1 MLEHDQINLE
11 GRTGRVA
18 TPENQLASFIA
29 KYTPEVAALAEAI
42 LNRMRKLYPTAVEIV
57 YDNYNA
63 LAIGFGPSDRAS
75 EVIFSIT
82 LYPKWVSLFFM
93 QAKGLFDPFL
103 LLQGSGS
110 VARHVVLK
118 SLHMLD
124 DPALRALM
132 DDASA
137 KAKLP
142 FNAEGKHRL
151 VIKSVSEKQRPRRP
165 A

>member
-1 MLEHDQINLE
+1 ME
-11 GRTGRVA
+11 
-18 TPENQLASFIA
+18 TPETQLAAFIA
-29 KYTPEVAALAEAI
+29 KFTPEIATLAEVI
-42 LNRMRKLYPTAVEIV
+42 LDRMRNLYPTAVEIV

-75 EVIFSIT
+75 EVIFSIA
-82 LYPKWVSLFFM
+82 LYPKWISLFFM
-93 QAKGLFDPFL
+93 QAKGLSDPL
-103 LLQGSGS
+103 RLLQGNGS

-118 SLHMLD
+118 SPNMLD

-132 DDASA
+132 ADASA

-142 FNAEGKHRL
+142 FNAKGKHCL

>member
-1 MLEHDQINLE
+1 MLGQDQIHFE
-11 GRTGRVA
+11 RKKGRVA
-18 TPENQLASFIA
+18 TPEAQLASFIA
-29 KYTPEVAALAEAI
+29 KYTPEIAALAEAV
-42 LNRMRKLYPTAVEIV
+42 LNRMRMLYPTAVEIV

-82 LYPKWVSLFFM
+82 IYPKWVSLFFM
-93 QAKGLFDPFL
+93 QAKGLSDHYGL
-103 LLQGSGS
+103 LKGSGS

-124 DPALRALM
+124 DGALQALM
-132 DDASA
+132 DDACA

-142 FNAEGKHRL
+142 LNAEGKHRL
-151 VIKSVSEKQRPRRP
+151 LIKSVSEKQRSRRP